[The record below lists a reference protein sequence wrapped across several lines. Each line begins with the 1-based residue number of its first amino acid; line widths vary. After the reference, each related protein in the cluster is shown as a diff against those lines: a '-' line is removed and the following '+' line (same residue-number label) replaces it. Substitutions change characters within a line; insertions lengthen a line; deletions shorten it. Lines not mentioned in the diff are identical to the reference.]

1 MNSRSKISKVYK
13 KRSKKG
19 KNKFEISRANAN
31 IWNKL
36 KAKILSKINDLNGGY
51 IINLRG
57 LAGRSRPVWL

>member
-36 KAKILSKINDLNGGY
+36 KAKILSKINDLNVGY